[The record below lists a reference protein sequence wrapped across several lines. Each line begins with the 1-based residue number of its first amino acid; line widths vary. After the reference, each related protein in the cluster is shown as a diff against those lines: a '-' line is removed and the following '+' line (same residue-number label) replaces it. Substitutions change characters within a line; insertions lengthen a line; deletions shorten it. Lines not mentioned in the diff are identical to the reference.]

1 MGSTVAKNMG
11 SLVTEDG
18 YIFKFRAE
26 SSGGKDVLKF
36 ASNADVAAIWP
47 NFTTRT
53 MEYWGEMT
61 DIGSTY
67 RHQNKIITC
76 MFD

>member
-1 MGSTVAKNMG
+1 MIYGPEYIEYYVDFIDGIKYRNQP
-11 SLVTEDG
+11 LDG
-18 YIFKFRAE
+18 YIFKFRVE

-53 MEYWGEMT
+53 MDG
-61 DIGSTY
+61 ILG
-67 RHQNKIITC
+67 
-76 MFD
+76 

>member
-1 MGSTVAKNMG
+1 MGSIVAKNMG
-11 SLVTEDG
+11 SLVTEGG

-53 MEYWGEMT
+53 MDG
-61 DIGSTY
+61 ILG
-67 RHQNKIITC
+67 
-76 MFD
+76 

>member
-1 MGSTVAKNMG
+1 MGSIVAKNMG
-11 SLVTEDG
+11 SLVMEDG

-36 ASNADVAAIWP
+36 VSNADVAAIWP

-53 MEYWGEMT
+53 MDG
-61 DIGSTY
+61 ILG
-67 RHQNKIITC
+67 
-76 MFD
+76 

>member
-1 MGSTVAKNMG
+1 MGSIVAKNMG

-26 SSGGKDVLKF
+26 SSGGKDVLEF

-53 MEYWGEMT
+53 IDG
-61 DIGSTY
+61 ILG
-67 RHQNKIITC
+67 
-76 MFD
+76 

>member
-1 MGSTVAKNMG
+1 MG

-18 YIFKFRAE
+18 YIFKFIAE

-36 ASNADVAAIWP
+36 ASNTDVEAIWP

-53 MEYWGEMT
+53 MDG
-61 DIGSTY
+61 ILG
-67 RHQNKIITC
+67 
-76 MFD
+76 